1 MRWAFWRDCRG
12 RLTEG
17 FSLLLGPQLAQ
28 LRSLSP
34 YPGGAR
40 WPPRPRPLPGP
51 SRARVPEHG
60 VAGISRV
67 SRRLW
72 RADAPGLRAGLAAV
86 RQLVPAAPATPVR
99 GPPRGYRVLRRDLE
113 AAAVP
118 GLLLFAAFEPSPR
131 LYPYAVEEEL
141 LDHSLAGHVRRP
153 RLDYESHATCLD
165 RTICGRTSCPGP
177 VARPPGSGPSPRS
190 ARSWTGPIAL
200 VRDLVAGRACMS

>member
-1 MRWAFWRDCRG
+1 MTAVVGLPRG
-12 RLTEG
+12 SHFCWGLSWPSFGVSARTPEVPDGHHDPVRCLVPVAHVFPNTEWLALAGSLVGYGGLT
-17 FSLLLGPQLAQ
+17 
-28 LRSLSP
+28 R
-34 YPGGAR
+34 
-40 WPPRPRPLPGP
+40 
-51 SRARVPEHG
+51 RAYE
-60 VAGISRV
+60 
-67 SRRLW
+67 
-72 RADAPGLRAGLAAV
+72 PGLRQFASWCQQPQLRLFEARRADIECFAATW
-86 RQLVPAAPATPVR
+86 RP
-99 GPPRGYRVLRRDLE
+99 
-113 AAAVP
+113 AAVP